1 MKLKIIY
8 YIFIC
13 INIIFN
19 MTAYSQKEF
28 KVSENKLIQP
38 EYLKSGD
45 TISIVAPSGVLN
57 NFENKIKLAIDI
69 FESWGLKVVLGDH
82 IYNKNGHFAG
92 TDRQRIDD
100 FQNALDNQSIKA
112 IWCARGGYGAV
123 RIIDDVN
130 FNNYLKKPKWIIGFS
145 DITVIHNKLNNLN
158 SESIHAIMP
167 SGIESLEPSNESL
180 IKLKSVL
187 FGESLSYSISSNKDN
202 KTGTSEGVLVGGNLT
217 LLQTLIGSNTEL
229 KTDNKILFIEE
240 VGEYA
245 YHIDRML
252 YSLKRAGY
260 FENCNGLIVGQIS
273 DIKENTTDFGM
284 SINKLILDLLKEYD
298 FPVLFDFPAGHEK
311 VNYPIILGRN
321 IKLKV
326 NQSAS
331 KVVFIN

>member
-1 MKLKIIY
+1 
-8 YIFIC
+8 
-13 INIIFN
+13 
-19 MTAYSQKEF
+19 MTAHSQNDSKG
-28 KVSENKLIQP
+28 SEEKLIQP

-45 TISIVAPSGVLN
+45 TISIIAPSGVLN
-57 NFENKIKLAIDI
+57 NFENKIKLAIEI

-92 TDRQRIDD
+92 TDQQRTVD
-100 FQNALDNQSIKA
+100 FQNALDNQNIKA

-123 RIIDDVN
+123 RIIDDLN
-130 FNNYLKKPKWIIGFS
+130 FNNYFKKPKWIIGFS

-167 SGIESLEPSNESL
+167 SGIENLDPSNESI
-180 IKLKSVL
+180 IKLKKVL
-187 FGESLSYSISSNKDN
+187 FGENLSYSITSNLDN
-202 KTGTSEGVLVGGNLT
+202 KTGMSEGVLVGGNLT

-229 KTDNKILFIEE
+229 KTDNKILFIED
-240 VGEYA
+240 VGEYT

-273 DIKENTTDFGM
+273 DIKENPTNFGM
-284 SINKLILDLLKEYD
+284 SVNKLILELLEEYD
-298 FPVLFDFPAGHEK
+298 FPILFDFPAGHEK

-326 NQSAS
+326 NQLES
-331 KVVFIN
+331 KVTFYN

>member
-1 MKLKIIY
+1 
-8 YIFIC
+8 
-13 INIIFN
+13 

-92 TDRQRIDD
+92 TDSQRIDD

-167 SGIESLEPSNESL
+167 SGIESLEPSNESI

-321 IKLKV
+321 IKLKI

>member
-1 MKLKIIY
+1 MK
-8 YIFIC
+8 
-13 INIIFN
+13 
-19 MTAYSQKEF
+19 T
-28 KVSENKLIQP
+28 KLIQP

-273 DIKENTTDFGM
+273 DIKQFFTKNLELCQNLEN
-284 SINKLILDLLKEYD
+284 
-298 FPVLFDFPAGHEK
+298 
-311 VNYPIILGRN
+311 
-321 IKLKV
+321 
-326 NQSAS
+326 
-331 KVVFIN
+331 

>member
-8 YIFIC
+8 YLFIC
-13 INIIFN
+13 INLIFN
-19 MTAYSQKEF
+19 MTAYSQKDS
-28 KVSENKLIQP
+28 KGTLIQP

-57 NFENKIKLAIDI
+57 NFENKIKLAVDI
-69 FESWGLKVVLGDH
+69 FESWGLKVVLGNH

-92 TDRQRIDD
+92 TDKQRIGD

-123 RIIDDVN
+123 RIIDDLN
-130 FNNYLKKPKWIIGFS
+130 FNNYLKNPKWIIGFS

-167 SGIESLEPSNESL
+167 SGIENLEPSNESI
-180 IKLKSVL
+180 IKLKNVL
-187 FGESLSYSISSNKDN
+187 FGESLSYSIASNTDN

-217 LLQTLIGSNTEL
+217 LIQTLIGSNTEL

-245 YHIDRML
+245 YHLDRML

-298 FPVLFDFPAGHEK
+298 FPILFDFPAGHEK

-326 NQSAS
+326 NPLES
-331 KVVFIN
+331 KVAFYN